1 MNPAWVLAL
10 SGAQHVLH
18 QVLALDA
25 KSTAAFTPLN
35 QRSIRVS
42 LTQPAIS
49 LTIEFENG
57 KPWLS
62 WNGSDED
69 VRLTGDLNALLAS
82 ARALAKGDSALVME
96 GLQVEGSVGVLKA
109 LSDAFAGLDLDV
121 EDELSKRLG
130 DPAAGALLMG
140 LKAVYRTLKTQSDT
154 AREQA
159 QEFVRH
165 EQPWFLARDAFED
178 FSDRARRL
186 RHRIERLER
195 SL

>member
-49 LTIEFENG
+49 VTIEFENG

-82 ARALAKGDSALVME
+82 ARALA
-96 GLQVEGSVGVLKA
+96 
-109 LSDAFAGLDLDV
+109 
-121 EDELSKRLG
+121 
-130 DPAAGALLMG
+130 
-140 LKAVYRTLKTQSDT
+140 
-154 AREQA
+154 
-159 QEFVRH
+159 
-165 EQPWFLARDAFED
+165 
-178 FSDRARRL
+178 
-186 RHRIERLER
+186 
-195 SL
+195 